1 MNVDIHVI
9 EKMSEIVAHAQREIK
24 DAKQLPGRSDFRR
37 DWTRNGGEDVKQA
50 TDIWRTMYQA
60 RAQIR
65 RQLQYEQGYLDR
77 LAWIDKNGVSPS
89 AGTNGDLGL
98 LRQQAEKLRDS
109 LGELKSQIADE
120 ERRQAEAL
128 QDSTEQLKALKDQE
142 DQLREEVKD
151 VAQQIEHA
159 TTKAEKLRDQL
170 ELLQDEAARLGPL
183 IAQAK
188 RQYNLAGHD
197 SWRDS

>member
-159 TTKAEKLRDQL
+159 TTRAEKLRDQL
-170 ELLQDEAARLGPL
+170 ELLQDVAARLGPL